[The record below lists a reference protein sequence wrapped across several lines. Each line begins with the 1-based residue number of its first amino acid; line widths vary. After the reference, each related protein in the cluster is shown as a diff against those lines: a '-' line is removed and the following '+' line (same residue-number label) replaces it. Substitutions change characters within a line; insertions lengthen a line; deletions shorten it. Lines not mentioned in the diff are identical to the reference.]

1 MAYAPAGTTTQ
12 TPSLTNQ
19 IQTYYDRVG
28 LDRLE
33 AMFRFAQIGENKPI
47 PQYSGKTI
55 QFYRFALPGFNTVP
69 AAEGVIG
76 APIVPTTSLV
86 TATIEQ
92 YSDFES
98 KSALLT
104 ETDIQTSAS
113 MQMVDDLSYRAAG
126 STDTIIRIEVDSNT
140 AALTPTQGT
149 YFSAA
154 DSKANVTLLEGINVR
169 PKMDNKYM
177 GICHPYVVY
186 DLISD
191 NTAGGF
197 IDSLKYA
204 SGQQVLNGEVGE
216 VGRVRWLTSTNVG
229 TSGTAPNVLY
239 YAYIFGQGGIGIVDL
254 SGKGPD
260 RIQDPR
266 NEKFTVRVIPGGPS
280 PADPVGEIAIY
291 ASYRFVFTAKT
302 LDTTNLRFKIVQCD
316 ASLV

>member
-1 MAYAPAGTTTQ
+1 MAYQPAGTTTQ
-12 TPSLTNQ
+12 TATLTNQ

-47 PQYSGKTI
+47 PMYSGKTI

-76 APIVPTTSLV
+76 APVVPSTSLV

-126 STDTIIRIEVDSNT
+126 STDTIIRTEVDSNT

-169 PKMDNKYM
+169 PKTDNKFM

-197 IDSLKYA
+197 IDALKYA

-229 TSGTAPNVLY
+229 SSGTAPNVLY
-239 YAYIFGQGGIGIVDL
+239 YSYIFGQGGIGIVDL

-266 NEKFTVRVIPGGPS
+266 NEKFTIRVIPGGPS

-302 LDTTNLRFKIVQCD
+302 LDTTNLRFKIIQCD